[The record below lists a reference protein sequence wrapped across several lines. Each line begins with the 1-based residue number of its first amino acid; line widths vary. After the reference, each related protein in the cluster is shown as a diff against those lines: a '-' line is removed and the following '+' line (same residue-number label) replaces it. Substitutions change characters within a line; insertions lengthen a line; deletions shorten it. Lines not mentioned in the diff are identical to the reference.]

1 MSKDWN
7 TAYEVGDTPWDKGE
21 AAPPL
26 QEFLERRNITGSVLV
41 PGCGSGHD
49 VRLLAEQGA
58 DVLGLD
64 IAAAAVR
71 LAVERSKVRGECY
84 AHGDFLNLSED
95 LRGQFDWLV
104 EHTCLCALDPELRQ
118 DYAEA
123 VDAALKPAGHFLA
136 IFYREV
142 SDYTGDGPPHPIDAE
157 AIEDLFGVSFEVVE
171 RFVPTHTYP
180 SRPVGAEEVVLFRKR
195 TGE

>member
-118 DYAEA
+118 AYAEA
-123 VDAALKPAGHFLA
+123 VDAAGGDDTTLFVARITTVDTLLKETAE
-136 IFYREV
+136 REG
-142 SDYTGDGPPHPIDAE
+142 SGDD
-157 AIEDLFGVSFEVVE
+157 S
-171 RFVPTHTYP
+171 
-180 SRPVGAEEVVLFRKR
+180 
-195 TGE
+195 